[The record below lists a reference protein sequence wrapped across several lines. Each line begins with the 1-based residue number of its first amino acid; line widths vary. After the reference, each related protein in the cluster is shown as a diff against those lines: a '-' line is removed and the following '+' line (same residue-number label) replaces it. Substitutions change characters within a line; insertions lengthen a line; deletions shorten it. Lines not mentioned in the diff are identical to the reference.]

1 MKLTEAKLKQ
11 LIKEVMTE
19 AAKGPADLPDGV
31 FVSVEKH
38 PAENSYTI
46 RYVNEEGKNPRK
58 SHGFKGTVV
67 IEEPQ
72 LADEYPCLEALM
84 VSWANATSGYGP
96 LLYDVAMEI
105 ATQKAGGLVSDRTVV
120 KPPAQKVWRYYL
132 SNRSGEGGDVTVI
145 QLDNEDDYFENGTQD
160 DCLQNIARGTI
171 TGMYDDFTVSPLSK
185 LYKKQPTT
193 LKALGNKLRVVG
205 FELNFGNEED
215 EETEQKDLTN

>member
-19 AAKGPADLPDGV
+19 VAKGPADLPDGV
-31 FVSVEKH
+31 YVAVEKH
-38 PAENSYTI
+38 PAEKSYSI
-46 RYVNEEGKNPRK
+46 RYVNDEGKSPRS

-84 VSWANATSGYGP
+84 VSWASATKGYGP

-105 ATQKAGGLVSDRTVV
+105 ATREAGGLVSDRTVV

-171 TGMYDDFTVSPLSK
+171 TGMYDDFTDSPLSK

-193 LKALGNKLRVVG
+193 LRALGNKLRVVG
-205 FELNFGNEED
+205 FELNLGSEESS
-215 EETEQKDLTN
+215 